1 MTLKKANLP
10 RRWPC
15 DRKWAIRGVLTVV
28 EGGEVMISMTS
39 VMQYYGL
46 LWTDPDGA
54 PQASAGRYDKRS
66 AKHRRTELKAVG
78 CTRVEIVPVRPGDV
92 PEPVS

>member
-1 MTLKKANLP
+1 
-10 RRWPC
+10 
-15 DRKWAIRGVLTVV
+15 
-28 EGGEVMISMTS
+28 MISMTS
-39 VMQYYGL
+39 VMQNYGL

-66 AKHRRTELKAVG
+66 AKRRRTELQAVG
-78 CTRVEIVPVRPGDV
+78 CTRVEIVPVRPGEV

>member
-1 MTLKKANLP
+1 
-10 RRWPC
+10 
-15 DRKWAIRGVLTVV
+15 
-28 EGGEVMISMTS
+28 MISMTS
-39 VMQYYGL
+39 VMQNYGL
-46 LWTDPDGA
+46 RWTDPDGT

-92 PEPVS
+92 PEPLS

>member
-1 MTLKKANLP
+1 LP
-10 RRWPC
+10 AGGLRAAAYGRR
-15 DRKWAIRGVLTVV
+15 
-28 EGGEVMISMTS
+28 GGGSVIAMTS
-39 VMQYYGL
+39 VMQHYGL
-46 LWTDPDGA
+46 LWTDPDGV

-66 AKHRRTELKAVG
+66 AKRRRTELKAVG

>member
-1 MTLKKANLP
+1 MTLKKHEDADADA
-10 RRWPC
+10 W
-15 DRKWAIRGVLTVV
+15 DRSRPTRGVLTGVG
-28 EGGEVMISMTS
+28 GGEVMVPMTS
-39 VMQYYGL
+39 VMQNYGL
-46 LWTDPDGA
+46 LWTDPDGT

-78 CTRVEIVPVRPGDV
+78 CTRVEIVPVRPGEV

>member
-1 MTLKKANLP
+1 MAAGT
-10 RRWPC
+10 
-15 DRKWAIRGVLTVV
+15 
-28 EGGEVMISMTS
+28 GEVMISMTS
-39 VMQYYGL
+39 ATQNYGL
-46 LWTDPDGA
+46 LWTDPDGT

-78 CTRVEIVPVRPGDV
+78 CTRVEIVPVRPGEV

>member
-1 MTLKKANLP
+1 VGFAQRLTAVGEGK
-10 RRWPC
+10 C
-15 DRKWAIRGVLTVV
+15 DRHDERDAA
-28 EGGEVMISMTS
+28 
-39 VMQYYGL
+39 YGL
-46 LWTDPDGA
+46 LWTDPDGV

-66 AKHRRTELKAVG
+66 AKRRRTELKAVG